1 MKTINGEQLKPF
13 RSYVI
18 KLPIGKLEGTYLGR
32 NKSGSAILFIPDT
45 LADDYPGCRTIAL
58 PVEVIVSITEGKPVL
73 PLWPE
78 AVK

>member
-1 MKTINGEQLKPF
+1 MKAVKLEQLKPLHP
-13 RSYVI
+13 YVI
-18 KLPIGKLEGTYLGR
+18 KLPIGKTSGLYLGR
-32 NKSGSAILFIPDT
+32 DNSGEFINFCPT
-45 LADDYPGCRTIAL
+45 GGSTIAL